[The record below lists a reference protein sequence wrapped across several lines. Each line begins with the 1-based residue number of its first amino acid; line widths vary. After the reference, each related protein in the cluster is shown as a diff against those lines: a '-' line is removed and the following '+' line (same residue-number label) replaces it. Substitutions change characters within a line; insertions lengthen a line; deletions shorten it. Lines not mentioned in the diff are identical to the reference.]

1 MHVHIVEIATS
12 IAKDYG
18 IMPPQDCAGM
28 ASSNLEL
35 IDDEKK
41 CVICNDLGEKPITNI
56 TSSTLAKQLKAFDN
70 DRLLNLELTKDC
82 W

>member
-1 MHVHIVEIATS
+1 
-12 IAKDYG
+12 
-18 IMPPQDCAGM
+18 M
-28 ASSNLEL
+28 ASLDLEL

-56 TSSTLAKQLKAFDN
+56 TSSTLATQLKAFDN
-70 DRLLNLELTKDC
+70 DGLLNLELTKDC